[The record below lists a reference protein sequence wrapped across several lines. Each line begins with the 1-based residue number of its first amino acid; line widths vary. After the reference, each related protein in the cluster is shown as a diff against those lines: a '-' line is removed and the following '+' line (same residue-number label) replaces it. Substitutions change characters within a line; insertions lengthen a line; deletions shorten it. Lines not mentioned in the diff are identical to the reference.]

1 MKEQVDFIRQ
11 QLPSKMTI
19 EKEILPSP
27 LNEFAL
33 QYFPVLTADGKQL
46 FFTRRAG
53 TTTSDK
59 EDIFFSQ
66 LLLEQGWTLPQS
78 ISSKINS
85 SFNEGTCSITA
96 DGNFLIFTS
105 CDASDSQG
113 SCDLYSAEKMEG
125 E

>member
-1 MKEQVDFIRQ
+1 MKQGRFEEASEEFARVEIGANEAFRKGDYFLEMKEQVDFIRQ

-66 LLLEQGWTLPQS
+66 LLP
-78 ISSKINS
+78 
-85 SFNEGTCSITA
+85 
-96 DGNFLIFTS
+96 
-105 CDASDSQG
+105 
-113 SCDLYSAEKMEG
+113 
-125 E
+125 